1 MRTFH
6 AAVLLFA
13 LAVGERAV
21 AHADPAQSEPLKG
34 VEHFV
39 QAGEIK
45 IRIWEKS
52 EGDAAGKP
60 VIVLAH
66 GSASSGQESFD
77 LQVPDQPVTGEQLKA
92 GQPSYSLMDYL
103 AHAGFDV
110 FALDVRG
117 FGRSTHP
124 DEGVTTVEAAIDLG
138 SAVDYI
144 ERLRAVPKIGL
155 LAWSWGTQYAGLY
168 VGAHADKVSRYV
180 SFAQMHA
187 ASPDL
192 ARRRLNLEAL
202 RAKPYMTIPEA
213 NWKTRFVSLTP
224 EAVNER
230 RVIDAFAQ
238 AASVAE
244 AITPTGPQVDMCTKL
259 PLVDPRSITV
269 PVMMIHG
276 QYDDV
281 AGTDGLLPFF
291 IALPNAHKKYV
302 IVPDA
307 GHMMQ
312 FQKGRGIFQAEVGV
326 FFKE

>member
-1 MRTFH
+1 MRNFL

-13 LAVGERAV
+13 LAVAGSAA
-21 AHADPAQSEPLKG
+21 AHGGAAKG
-34 VEHFV
+34 VEHFA
-39 QAGEIK
+39 QAGQIK

-52 EGDAAGKP
+52 EGEPAGKP

-77 LQVPDQPVTGEQLKA
+77 LQVPDQPGKA
-92 GQPSYSLMDYL
+92 PYSLMDYL
-103 AHAGFDV
+103 AHEGFDV

-124 DEGVTTVEAAIDLG
+124 GDGVTTADAALDLET
-138 SAVDYI
+138 AVDYV
-144 ERLRAVPKIGL
+144 ERLRATPKVGL

-168 VGAHADKVSRYV
+168 VGAHGDKVSRYV

-192 ARRRLNLEAL
+192 VRRRLNLEAL
-202 RAKPYMTIPEA
+202 RAKAYITIPEA

-224 EAVNER
+224 QAVNEQS
-230 RVIDAFAQ
+230 VIDAFAQ
-238 AASVAE
+238 AASGVE
-244 AITPTGPQVDMCTKL
+244 AMTPTGPQVDMCTKL
-259 PLVDPRSITV
+259 PLVDPTSISV
-269 PVMMIHG
+269 PVMLIHG

-281 AGTDGLLPFF
+281 ADTGGLMPFF

-312 FQKGRGIFQAEVGV
+312 FQTGRGIFQAEVAA

>member
-1 MRTFH
+1 MRNFH

-13 LAVGERAV
+13 LGALSGV
-21 AHADPAQSEPLKG
+21 AHGEPAKG
-34 VEHFV
+34 VEHFA
-39 QAGEIK
+39 QAGQIK

-52 EGDAAGKP
+52 EGDPAGKP

-77 LQVPDQPVTGEQLKA
+77 LQVPGEQLKA
-92 GQPSYSLMDYL
+92 GTPSYSLMDYL
-103 AHAGFDV
+103 AHEGFDV
-110 FALDVRG
+110 FAADVRG

-124 DEGVTTVEAAIDLG
+124 DEGVTTAEAALDLEV
-138 SAVDYI
+138 AVDYI
-144 ERLRAVPKIGL
+144 ERLRGVPKVGL

-168 VGAHADKVSRYV
+168 VSAHGDKVSRYV

-192 ARRRLNLEAL
+192 VRRRLNLETL
-202 RAKPYMTIPEA
+202 RATPYITIPEA
-213 NWKTRFVSLTP
+213 NWKTRFVSQTP
-224 EAVNER
+224 QAVNDR
-230 RVIDAFAQ
+230 NVIDAFAR
-238 AASVAE
+238 AASGME
-244 AITPTGPQVDMCTKL
+244 AMTPTGPQVDMCTKL
-259 PLVDPRSITV
+259 PLVDPRSITL

-281 AGTDGLLPFF
+281 ADTDGLMPFF

-312 FQKGRGIFQAEVGV
+312 FQAGRGIFQAEVAV
-326 FFKE
+326 FFRE

>member
-1 MRTFH
+1 MTNFRAARLFCALAILAS
-6 AAVLLFA
+6 AAVQA
-13 LAVGERAV
+13 EQAE
-21 AHADPAQSEPLKG
+21 PAKG
-34 VEHFV
+34 VEHFA
-39 QAGEIK
+39 QADQIK

-52 EGDAAGKP
+52 DGDPAGKP

-77 LQVPDQPVTGEQLKA
+77 LQVP
-92 GQPSYSLMDYL
+92 GQQRANSEAPYSLMDFL
-103 AHAGFDV
+103 AHEGFDV

-124 DEGVTTVEAAIDLG
+124 DEGVTTADAAIDLG
-138 SAVDYI
+138 TAIDYV
-144 ERLRAVPKIGL
+144 ERLRGVAKVGL

-168 VGAHADKVSRYV
+168 VSAHGDKVSRYV

-187 ASPDL
+187 GSPDL
-192 ARRRLNLEAL
+192 VRRRLNLETL
-202 RAKPYMTIPEA
+202 RAMPYMIIPELS
-213 NWKTRFVSLTP
+213 WKTRFVSQTP
-224 EAVNER
+224 QAVNDR
-230 RVIDAFAQ
+230 NVIDAFAQ

-244 AITPTGPQVDMCTKL
+244 TVTPTGPQVDMCTKL
-259 PLVDPRSITV
+259 PLVDPAAISV

-281 AGTDGLLPFF
+281 ADTDGLMPFF

-302 IVPDA
+302 IVPGA

-312 FQKGRGIFQAEVGV
+312 FQQGRGIFQSEVAV